1 MRQETARTAGLRS
14 DSSQI
19 ESPEIEPMNT
29 EDENPVPLEPS
40 DPAEAA
46 LGSAGGSELPG
57 SPALELAPSTVPVFP
72 PPLLR
77 PLPNDLRVPWDWIDL
92 LLLLLIS
99 FCAIFCLSFLFALGM
114 GLFGMN
120 AAQMQKSVAVRNLF
134 SVIVQIALDL
144 FLLGYL
150 AAQMRIRFRSPFWRT
165 IGWRPL
171 EMDGPSR
178 ALIYGA
184 LVFAGIF
191 LQALVTAASSA
202 FAPKRQLPIQA
213 VLEDPHASILFMLV
227 AVLIAPVVEE
237 IVFRGYIYPV
247 IARTFGVTPS
257 ILATGALFG
266 LLHAPQLWG
275 GWWQISLLILVGVI
289 FTLVRAVSKTVVT
302 SYILHTSYNSVQII
316 AWLIGTYGLRHPR
329 LGH

>member
-1 MRQETARTAGLRS
+1 MN
-14 DSSQI
+14 I
-19 ESPEIEPMNT
+19 E
-29 EDENPVPLEPS
+29 DQNPLPLEPS
-40 DPAEAA
+40 LPGDAA
-46 LGSAGGSELPG
+46 LASARGSEASGSG
-57 SPALELAPSTVPVFP
+57 SPALELASPTVPGFSP
-72 PPLLR
+72 TMRR
-77 PLPNDLRVPWDWIDL
+77 PLPDDLRVPWDWIDL
-92 LLLLLIS
+92 LLLVLIS
-99 FCAIFCLSFLFALGM
+99 FCAIFCLSFLFSVGM
-114 GLFGMN
+114 GLFGVS
-120 AAQMQKSVAVRNLF
+120 AAQMKNSAGVRNIF
-134 SVIVQIALDL
+134 SVVVQIALDL

-178 ALIYGA
+178 ALVYGA
-184 LVFAGIF
+184 MAFAGIL

-202 FAPKRQLPIQA
+202 FVPKRQLPIQT

-227 AVLIAPVVEE
+227 AVLIAPLVEE

-247 IARTFGVTPS
+247 IARTFGVSAS

-275 GWWQISLLILVGVI
+275 GWWQITLLILVGVI

-316 AWLIGTYGLRHPR
+316 AWVVGTYGLHHLR